1 MMNRVTPI
9 PEELLRVQTSPCISI
24 YMQTSRRYPKNAQDP
39 LRFKNLVSKAE
50 SDALKSVG
58 KRVIAPLIERLRTLQ
73 EDHEFWNHT
82 LDGLAVFVSP
92 DYFRVFKLQQAV
104 NEQAYVSDVFFIKPL
119 LRINQMNERF
129 QVLVLTRTEARLFE
143 GNRYRFDEIEMD
155 REVPKTIAEALGSE
169 ITPPHMTVASYG
181 GVGQGSS
188 MRHGH
193 SSRKDEEEID
203 EERYFRAVDHAI
215 AEHHSQPSGLPLIL
229 AALPQHQAIFRSVSH
244 NPHLLEDGITADP
257 RLLETDSLREMAWQ
271 VLAPHW
277 ERKIDELLA
286 RFEEAQAK
294 SLGSDNPFYIT
305 EAALAG
311 NVSALLLDEQRIYP
325 GGVDAATGDIS
336 FSMTSPGNE
345 HDVFEDL
352 AITVF
357 GKGGE
362 VLVLPSER
370 MPSASG
376 IAAIFRHE

>member
-24 YMQTSRRYPKNAQDP
+24 YMQTSRRYPENAQDP

-73 EDHEFWNHT
+73 DETDFWNHT

-129 QVLVLTRTEARLFE
+129 QVLVLTRTEARLYE

-203 EERYFRAVDHAI
+203 EERYFRTVDHAI
-215 AEHHSQPSGLPLIL
+215 AEHHSKPSGLPLIL

-271 VLAPHW
+271 LLAPHW

-305 EAALAG
+305 EAALGG
-311 NVSALLLDEQRIYP
+311 NVSALMLDEQRIYP

>member
-1 MMNRVTPI
+1 MKSRVTPI
-9 PEELLRVQTSPCISI
+9 PKELLNVHTSPCISI
-24 YMQTSRRYPKNAQDP
+24 YMKTSRRYPENVQDS

-50 SDALKSVG
+50 SEAIKSVG
-58 KRVIAPLIERLRTLQ
+58 KRVIASLIERLMSLQ
-73 EDHEFWNHT
+73 EDQTFWNHT

-92 DYFRVFKLQQAV
+92 DYFRVFRLQQSV

-129 QVLVLTRTEARLFE
+129 QVLILTRTGARLYE
-143 GNRYRFDEIEMD
+143 GNRYRLDEIEMD
-155 REVPKTIAEALGSE
+155 REVPKTMTEALGSE

-193 SSRKDEEEID
+193 SSRKEEEEID

-215 AEHHSQPSGLPLIL
+215 AEHHSRPSGLPLIL
-229 AALPQHQAIFRSVSH
+229 AALPQHQAIFRSLSH

-257 RLLETDSLREMAWQ
+257 RLLEADALREMAWQ
-271 VLAPHW
+271 VLEPHW
-277 ERKIDELLA
+277 RRKIDELLA
-286 RFEEAQAK
+286 QFEEAHSK
-294 SLGSDNPFYIT
+294 SLASDNPFSIT
-305 EAALAG
+305 EAALGG
-311 NVSALLLDEQRIYP
+311 NVSALMLDEQRIYP
-325 GGVDAATGDIS
+325 GGIDAASGDIS

-352 AITVF
+352 AITVL

-370 MPSASG
+370 MPTASG
-376 IAAIFRHE
+376 VAAIFRHE

>member
-24 YMQTSRRYPKNAQDP
+24 YMQTSRRYPENAQDP

-73 EDHEFWNHT
+73 DETDFWNHT

-129 QVLVLTRTEARLFE
+129 QVLVLTRTEARLYE

-181 GVGQGSS
+181 GVGHGSS

-203 EERYFRAVDHAI
+203 EERYFRTVDHAI
-215 AEHHSQPSGLPLIL
+215 AEHHSKPSGLPLIL

-271 VLAPHW
+271 LLAPHW

-305 EAALAG
+305 EAALGG
-311 NVSALLLDEQRIYP
+311 NVSALMLDEQRIYP

>member
-1 MMNRVTPI
+1 MKNRVTPI
-9 PEELLRVQTSPCISI
+9 PEELLKIQTSPCISI
-24 YMQTSRRYPKNAQDP
+24 YMQTSRRYPENVQDS

-50 SDALKSVG
+50 SEAMKSVG
-58 KRVIAPLIERLRTLQ
+58 KRVITPLIERLRSLQ
-73 EDHEFWNHT
+73 EDQNFWNHN

-92 DYFRVFKLQQAV
+92 DYFRVFKLQQTV

-129 QVLVLTRTEARLFE
+129 QVLVLTRTEVRLYE
-143 GNRYRFDEIEMD
+143 GNRYRLDEIEMD
-155 REVPKTIAEALGSE
+155 RDVPKTITEALGSE
-169 ITPPHMTVASYG
+169 ITPPHMTVVSYG

-215 AEHHSQPSGLPLIL
+215 AEHHSKPSGLPLIL
-229 AALPQHQAIFRSVSH
+229 AALPQHQGIFRSLSH

-257 RLLETDSLREMAWQ
+257 RLLETDALREMACQ
-271 VLAPHW
+271 VLEPHW
-277 ERKIDELLA
+277 QRKIDELLA
-286 RFEEAQAK
+286 QFEEAHSK

-305 EAALAG
+305 EAALGG
-311 NVSALLLDEQRIYP
+311 NVSALMLDEQRIYP
-325 GGVDAATGDIS
+325 GGIDAASGDIS

-352 AITVF
+352 AITVL

-362 VLVLPSER
+362 VLVLPSEK
-370 MPSASG
+370 MPTASG
-376 IAAIFRHE
+376 VAAIFRHE